1 MKPTSRTGP
10 TQCQREYRRRGGTD
24 PSARVGDPERER
36 AATQLGQAFSQ
47 GYLSMAEYDTRLQHA
62 FQTETAGALDDL
74 VRDLPIRRIIRN
86 DPRRRARRIAAA
98 RRGVAIHFA
107 AYLAMSLTMI
117 GIWWAVTLAVAA
129 PYFWPIWPILGGGIG
144 VLAHA
149 VPVQRYARRLAA

>member
-1 MKPTSRTGP
+1 MHPTSPTGRSQS
-10 TQCQREYRRRGGTD
+10 QCEYPRHGRTD
-24 PSARVGDPERER
+24 PSTRVGDPERER

-62 FQTETAGALDDL
+62 FQSDTAAALDDL

-98 RRGVAIHFA
+98 RRGVTIHFA
-107 AYLAMSLTMI
+107 AYLAMSLAVV
-117 GIWWAVTLAVAA
+117 GIWWAVALAVAA

-149 VPVQRYARRLAA
+149 VPVHRYARRAAH